1 MNGQFYF
8 KFYINAAFRD
18 AAGRVLEN
26 VLTQFEELSKDDL
39 EKLLNTNVKFL
50 VNDHMRNITNNTL
63 QKDIESFDYTK
74 GLLYLEA
81 QSNIVQSN
89 TGFHWIVCNV

>member
-1 MNGQFYF
+1 MNS
-8 KFYINAAFRD
+8 INAAFRD

-50 VNDHMRNITNNTL
+50 VNDHMRNITDNTL

>member
-1 MNGQFYF
+1 MNS
-8 KFYINAAFRD
+8 INAAFRD

>member
-1 MNGQFYF
+1 MNS
-8 KFYINAAFRD
+8 INAAFRD

-74 GLLYLEA
+74 RFALFRGPIEHR
-81 QSNIVQSN
+81 SI
-89 TGFHWIVCNV
+89 

>member
-1 MNGQFYF
+1 MNGQLYFEFY
-8 KFYINAAFRD
+8 KCGFRD

-50 VNDHMRNITNNTL
+50 VNDHMRNITDNTL

>member
-1 MNGQFYF
+1 LNS
-8 KFYINAAFRD
+8 INAAFRD

>member
-1 MNGQFYF
+1 MNS
-8 KFYINAAFRD
+8 INAAFRD

-50 VNDHMRNITNNTL
+50 
-63 QKDIESFDYTK
+63 
-74 GLLYLEA
+74 
-81 QSNIVQSN
+81 
-89 TGFHWIVCNV
+89 